1 MNPETSAALTRAD
14 VEFNAFGVRL
24 VPSFEDRA
32 CARIVRWV
40 FQSHEGHDKL
50 NGTVRIVSR
59 RSGQPPERPTG
70 TAWRILGSDIAVAP
84 GEIWYRQGR
93 HVVRAAYDQSSTT
106 LEVQA
111 RFIPRVDRRLRSLVL
126 PQGRTRW
133 EDALHDVR
141 GAVYLPLFWFLTKT
155 RGVAVVHAAAV
166 SWKGNG
172 ILIVGLNGSG
182 KTTLAA
188 KMRALG
194 AHPIADNYGLVSAD
208 GVLIPFPE
216 LERTELVPADQK
228 TLFCAFG
235 KRFAQSVTIWPPP
248 VPLSTILLL
257 SRSDQFR
264 ISLLTPASTL
274 EGLSVVHRLTPE
286 FIEHSPLALLD
297 AQPSWMDANVR
308 PESDLATTWPERVV
322 RSMREARAYSVS
334 VTPEML
340 LETTRV
346 QQLLDLTSATRV
358 Q

>member
-1 MNPETSAALTRAD
+1 
-14 VEFNAFGVRL
+14 
-24 VPSFEDRA
+24 
-32 CARIVRWV
+32 
-40 FQSHEGHDKL
+40 
-50 NGTVRIVSR
+50 
-59 RSGQPPERPTG
+59 
-70 TAWRILGSDIAVAP
+70 
-84 GEIWYRQGR
+84 
-93 HVVRAAYDQSSTT
+93 
-106 LEVQA
+106 
-111 RFIPRVDRRLRSLVL
+111 
-126 PQGRTRW
+126 
-133 EDALHDVR
+133 
-141 GAVYLPLFWFLTKT
+141 
-155 RGVAVVHAAAV
+155 
-166 SWKGNG
+166 
-172 ILIVGLNGSG
+172 
-182 KTTLAA
+182 
-188 KMRALG
+188 MRALG

-297 AQPSWMDANVR
+297 AQPSWMDANV
-308 PESDLATTWPERVV
+308 PERVV

-346 QQLLDLTSATRV
+346 QQLLDLASATRV